1 MDEVTDAFAT
11 AFRSKRLIYRDIENT
26 VADKETMHHFG
37 PADHVNWG
45 LLSGRLFK
53 DVSKKANLEALGKL
67 LESDLLLK
75 VLICLPAPKEETPGW
90 ENLGLGMRG
99 AKERENAIPIGSLTL
114 SQPSQGS
121 LQALTTTVGIAIGE
135 GYQNKVRLVKR
146 IP

>member
-1 MDEVTDAFAT
+1 MDEVTHAFAT
-11 AFRSKRLIYRDIENT
+11 AFRSQRLIYRDIENT
-26 VADKETMHHFG
+26 AVDKEIMHQFG
-37 PADHVNWG
+37 PADHVSWG

-75 VLICLPAPKEETPGW
+75 VLICIPPPKEEMAKW
-90 ENLGLGMRG
+90 EHLGLGARG

-121 LQALTTTVGIAIGE
+121 LQALTTTVGLAIGE
-135 GYQNKVRLVKR
+135 EYQNKVRLVER
-146 IP
+146 VS